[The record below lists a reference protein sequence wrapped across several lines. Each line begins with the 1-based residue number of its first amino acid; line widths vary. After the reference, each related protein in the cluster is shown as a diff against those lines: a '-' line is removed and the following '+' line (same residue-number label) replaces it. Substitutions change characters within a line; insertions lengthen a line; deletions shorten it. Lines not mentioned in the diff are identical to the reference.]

1 MRSDVRQFRRFRLIS
16 AVLASVLVFVACS
29 ADKLPSNTKAII
41 LPSGMKKTL
50 AAEGTSTSGSGADTA
65 NKDQK
70 DTSADATAAKVEPLV
85 MNLTTNFSEGR
96 QRKNLEQLRDAIL
109 NCVGATPTD
118 PDILKLTDDMI
129 IYPNSTEF
137 QDKRRFPDNTGRE
150 RFLLPNV
157 YVPALGKEV
166 LEVERDFLDVGAT
179 RTGLR
184 ADSIE
189 DDIYLKSLVTV
200 ASVAA
205 FNCRVDDQYSNCYC
219 ADKMSA
225 ERMVAR
231 CMPQFAPTSDAYQA
245 AVQELYSVNNC
256 GAPGNTDDGLKKRRR
271 AIAALL
277 SSYSFATSR

>member
-1 MRSDVRQFRRFRLIS
+1 MRSDVRQFRKFRLIS

-29 ADKLPSNTKAII
+29 ADKLPSNTKAIA
-41 LPSGMKKTL
+41 LPSGMKKTIST
-50 AAEGTSTSGSGADTA
+50 EKNSTQGTVTDTA
-65 NKDQK
+65 NQEPKDN
-70 DTSADATAAKVEPLV
+70 SADATAAKVEPLV

-96 QRKNLEQLRDAIL
+96 QRKNLDQLRDAML
-109 NCVGATPTD
+109 NCVGAASND

-129 IYPNSTEF
+129 IYPNSTEY
-137 QDKRRFPDNTGRE
+137 QDKKKFPDNTGRE
-150 RFLLPNV
+150 RFLLPIV
-157 YVPALGKEV
+157 YVPSLGKEV
-166 LEVERDFLDVGAT
+166 LEVEKDFLDIGAT

-184 ADSIE
+184 ADTIE

-205 FNCRVDDQYSNCYC
+205 FNCKVDDQYSNCYC

-225 ERMVAR
+225 EKMISR
-231 CMPQFAPTSDAYQA
+231 CLPQFAPTSDAYQA
-245 AVQELYSVNNC
+245 AVQELYSVDNC

-277 SSYSFATSR
+277 SSYAFATSK